1 MDEVLDFLIRNGYAV
16 LFAWVWTEQVG
27 LPVPGEPVLLAVGAL
42 AGTGRARL
50 DLAIAVAV
58 AGCLLA
64 DLIWYEVGRWR
75 GPQVLRFLCRLSLE
89 RDSCVRESQDT
100 FIRYGARSLL
110 VAKFLPGLNTVAQPL
125 AGIVGMPRG
134 RFLAFDVLG
143 GILWV
148 GLYVGLGYVFADQ
161 LEVVAAYA
169 VRLGQWLI
177 VLLVAALVGYLLVKW
192 VNRRRFI
199 RRLRIARITPEELK
213 RRLDAGD
220 VVTIV
225 DLRHAL
231 DYEAEPMV
239 IAGAIRLTTDEL
251 EARHGEIPR
260 DRDIVLYCT

>member
-1 MDEVLDFLIRNGYAV
+1 VDEVLGFLIRNGYPV
-16 LFAWVWTEQVG
+16 LFAWVLTEQVG
-27 LPVPGEPVLLAVGAL
+27 LPVPSEPMLLGMGAL

-58 AGCLLA
+58 TGCLLA

-100 FIRYGARSLL
+100 FTRYGARALL
-110 VAKFLPGLNTVAQPL
+110 MAKFLPGLNTVAQPL
-125 AGIVGMPRG
+125 AGIIAMPRG
-134 RFLAFDVLG
+134 RFLVFDVLG
-143 GILWV
+143 AIFWV
-148 GLYVGLGYVFADQ
+148 GLYTGLGYVFAAQ

-169 VRLGQWLI
+169 ARLGRWLI
-177 VLLVAALVGYLLVKW
+177 VLLAAGLGGYLLLKW

-199 RRLRIARITPEELK
+199 RQLRVARITPEELK
-213 RRLDAGD
+213 GRLDAGEA
-220 VVTIV
+220 VTIL

-231 DYEAEPMV
+231 DYEAEPAV
-239 IAGAIRLTTDEL
+239 IAGAIHLTTDEL
-251 EARHGEIPR
+251 EARHQEIPR